1 MADLWVGAGEKYTTL
16 TAAIKA
22 SSAGDTVYVRAGT
35 YINDSASISH
45 DLSIIGVGGPV
56 VLQSTHWLDNG
67 KAILITNAN
76 VHLENLEFT
85 GATASDN
92 NGEGVRMSGG
102 HLEVVN
108 CYFHDNQEGI
118 LTGDDPNGTLV
129 ITNSRFE
136 RNGYGDGY
144 THGVYVNHIASVTVT
159 GSYFADQNVGHH
171 LKSRAAMTVVTNNIF
186 DDGNSTT
193 SYSIDMPSGGV
204 GVITGNYIYQGAS
217 SQNPIAIHFG
227 GEQTTKWP
235 NSSLTVEGNVI
246 VNDRA
251 SGVAVNNSMPESL
264 VTIDGNA
271 IWGETTSTAFSG
283 PVAAHDNVFMSS
295 ADPGAPATITV
306 LKSYLATWLVP
317 NNDVPSH
324 AYLNDIPTPVRTGV
338 ALNAAGKGALFS
350 GTNLNDTLTG
360 NYGPD
365 TLAGGGGDDVYTV
378 RTSRTTVVEDANGGN
393 DTIYSEVSYTLPAN
407 FENLVLKNS
416 SWSTATG
423 NALDNVLVGEKRST
437 LDGGAGD
444 DTLVAGSTPTIMIG
458 GTGDDTFSFRDYA
471 GAGSTISDFQL
482 GHDRI
487 DLTRLALPS
496 TAMTDGTVRFVA
508 SGDGADLIVGT
519 TNLAHLKNV
528 SAAGLSASDVWIT
541 AAPRERIVAEVV
553 VISTPG
559 DDNVVGG
566 SGTTTFVLPNQS
578 YGSASVTTNGNS
590 TVVSG
595 VNGTDTL
602 TGVQRLQFSD
612 GVMLLDLGPQAL
624 VGEAYRLY
632 AAALGRQPDE
642 GGLRVQV
649 DALAHGMSLTSL
661 AQNFLGSSEFV
672 ARYGANASADTYV
685 DALYQN
691 VLGRQPD
698 AAGRA
703 VQLDALAHGLSRA
716 SLLANF
722 SESAENHA
730 LTGAMTAMGAFVPL
744 VGAL

>member
-1 MADLWVGAGEKYTTL
+1 MADLWVGASEKYTTI
-16 TAAIKA
+16 AAAVAA
-22 SSAGDTVYVRAGT
+22 SASGDTVYVRAGT
-35 YINDSASISH
+35 YLDDTASIDH

-56 VLQSTHWLDNG
+56 VLKATHWIDNG
-67 KAILITNAN
+67 KAILITHAN

-85 GATASDN
+85 GATVSDS

-204 GVITGNYIYQGAS
+204 GVITGNYIYQGTS
-217 SQNPIAIHFG
+217 SDNPVAIHFG

-235 NSSLTVEGNVI
+235 NSSLTVQGNVI
-246 VNDRA
+246 VNDLA
-251 SGVAVNNSMPESL
+251 GGVALNNSMPDTA
-264 VTIDGNA
+264 VTIDGNT

-283 PVAAHDNVFMSS
+283 PVAAHDNLFLNST
-295 ADPGAPATITV
+295 APAAPASV
-306 LKSYLATWLVP
+306 AGLSSYLASWLVASGA
-317 NNDVPSH
+317 VPSH
-324 AYLNDIPTPVRTGV
+324 AYANSIVTPAPNGITVTG
-338 ALNAAGKGALFS
+338 AGNGALIS
-350 GTNLNDTLTG
+350 GSSGNDRLNG

-365 TLAGGGGDDVYTV
+365 TLAGGTGDDVYVVHTY
-378 RTSRTTVVEDANGGN
+378 RTAVVEGPNGGT
-393 DTIYSEVSYTLPAN
+393 DTIYSDVSYALPDN
-407 FENLVLKNS
+407 VENLVLTD
-416 SWSTATG
+416 STWCVATG
-423 NALDNVLVGEKRST
+423 NALDNVLVGDKRST
-437 LDGGAGD
+437 LDGGAGN
-444 DTLVAGSTPTIMIG
+444 DTLIAGSTVTTMIG
-458 GTGDDTFSFRDYA
+458 GAGDDAFVFRDLA
-471 GAGSTISDFQL
+471 GAGSVIKDFEI

-487 DLTRLALPS
+487 DLTGLTLAA

-508 SGDGADLIVGT
+508 SGDGTDLMVGT
-519 TNLAHLKNV
+519 TALVHLANV
-528 SAAGLSASDVWIT
+528 AAAGLSASDVWLTT
-541 AAPRERIVAEVV
+541 APHGPVLTGTVV
-553 VISTPG
+553 TSTPG

-566 SGTTTFVLPNQS
+566 SGSTTFVLPNQP
-578 YGSASVTTNGNS
+578 YAGASITTSGNS

-602 TGVQRLQFSD
+602 TGVQRIQFSD
-612 GVMLLDLGPQAL
+612 GVLLLDIGPQQL

-642 GGLRVQV
+642 GGLQVQV
-649 DALAHGMSLTSL
+649 NALAGGITLVQL
-661 AQNFLGSSEFV
+661 AQNFLGSAEF
-672 ARYGANASADTYV
+672 ATRYGTNLADSSYV
-685 DALYQN
+685 DALYHN
-691 VLGRQPD
+691 VLGRSAD
-698 AAGRA
+698 SAGRA
-703 VQLDALAHGLSRA
+703 VQLDALAHGLTRA
-716 SLLANF
+716 ALLTNF
-722 SESAENHA
+722 SESAENHT
-730 LTGAMTAMGAFVPL
+730 LTGMMTQMGAFVPL
-744 VGAL
+744 LGAL